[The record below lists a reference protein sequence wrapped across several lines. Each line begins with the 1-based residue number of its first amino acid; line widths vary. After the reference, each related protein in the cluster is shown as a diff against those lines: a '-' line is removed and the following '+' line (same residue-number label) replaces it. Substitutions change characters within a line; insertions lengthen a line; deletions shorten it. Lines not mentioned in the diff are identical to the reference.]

1 MAKPKKEIVQ
11 ILATKYNLPLSEIE
25 AIIEYQF
32 SYVADVMKEGKF
44 ESIRLP
50 KVGRFSVKPGR
61 LKYIQKKVNGSTDDK
76 R

>member
-32 SYVADVMKEGKF
+32 SYVATIMKEGKF

-50 KVGRFSVKPGR
+50 RFGKFSVNPGR
-61 LKYIQKKVNGSTDDK
+61 LKYIQKKTNGSTDDK
-76 R
+76 

>member
-32 SYVADVMKEGKF
+32 SYAAAIIKEGKF

-50 KVGRFSVKPGR
+50 KFGKFSVKPGR
-61 LKYIQKKVNGSTDDK
+61 IKYIQKKTNGSTDDK
-76 R
+76 